1 MNDTIQNVTDTLTDS
16 DIMASAAQNLFTT
29 LAEGKVDQEALS
41 VFINKLIDLA
51 VAFGGKIIAA
61 VIVYLIGRWI
71 CRHIRKVV
79 KNLMIRKNVDTS
91 LTGFINSLVSVVLN
105 FTLIIIIIS
114 ILGIETSSFIALFGA
129 AGVAIG
135 MALSGT
141 LQNFA
146 GGVMILLFK
155 PFRIGDYIEAQGYA
169 GTVKEIQIF
178 NTIICTPDNKLITL
192 PNGALSTSSSVN
204 YSKEEKRRVDF
215 TFDIAYGDSFSH
227 AKEVI
232 TEILKANKDIDT
244 DPAYFI
250 AINNL
255 DASSVKIVVRV
266 WTNSANY
273 WGVYFD
279 VTEKVYQRF
288 TEDPQL
294 NIPFNQL
301 DVHITKE

>member
-1 MNDTIQNVTDTLTDS
+1 MQDTITNVVDTLSDS
-16 DIMASAAQNLFTT
+16 QIMASAAQNIFAT
-29 LAEGKVDQEALS
+29 LSEGKVDQEALN
-41 VFINKLIDLA
+41 VFINKLIDLS
-51 VAFGGKIIAA
+51 VAFGGKLIAA
-61 VIVYLIGRWI
+61 ILVFLIGRWV
-71 CRHIRKVV
+71 CKHLQKVV
-79 KNLMIRKNVDTS
+79 KNIMIRKNVDTS
-91 LTGFINSLVSVVLN
+91 LTGFINSLVSVILN

-129 AGVAIG
+129 AGVAVG

-178 NTIICTPDNKLITL
+178 NTIINTPDNKIIIL

-215 TFDIAYGDSFSH
+215 TFSIAYGDSFDY
-227 AKEVI
+227 AKQVI

-244 DPAYFI
+244 DPDYFI
-250 AINNL
+250 ALTSL
-255 DASSVKIVVRV
+255 DESSVKIVVRV
-266 WTNSANY
+266 WTSSANY

-279 VTEKVYQRF
+279 VTEKVYKRF
-288 TEDPQL
+288 TEDPAL
-294 NIPFNQL
+294 HIPFNQL
-301 DVHITKE
+301 DVHISKD

>member
-16 DIMASAAQNLFTT
+16 DIMASAAQNLFST
-29 LAEGKVDQEALS
+29 LSEGRVDQESLN
-41 VFINKLIDLA
+41 VFINKLIDLS
-51 VAFGGKIIAA
+51 VAFGGKLIAA
-61 VIVYLIGRWI
+61 IIVFFIGRWI
-71 CRHIRKVV
+71 CKHIQNVV
-79 KNLMIRKNVDTS
+79 KNLMIRKSVDTS
-91 LTGFINSLVSVVLN
+91 LTGFINSLVSVILN

-129 AGVAIG
+129 AGVAVG

-169 GTVKEIQIF
+169 GTVKEVQIF
-178 NTIICTPDNKLITL
+178 NTIISTPDNKVIIL

-204 YSKEEKRRVDF
+204 YSKESKRRVDF
-215 TFDIAYGDSFSH
+215 TFDIAYGDSFDH

-244 DPAYFI
+244 DPSYFI
-250 AINNL
+250 AINSL

-266 WTNSANY
+266 WTSGANY
-273 WGVYFD
+273 WNVYFD
-279 VTEKVYQRF
+279 VTEKVYKRF
-288 TEDPQL
+288 TEDPKL

-301 DVHITKE
+301 DVHISKD